1 MSEPTS
7 LRDPEDVFTWEVAL
21 DHPEMLAAPVVRALT
36 DLGATSEEAAA
47 LARTA
52 RVAGID
58 PARSDTEALTR
69 EFSLDP
75 AAIANCVL
83 VGGKRSG
90 QERLAACV
98 VRANDFADVNHVVR
112 RLLDVRKASF
122 VPMERAV
129 ADSGMA
135 YGAITPVGL
144 PPTWRLLVDAAVVA
158 RPTVLIGAGVRESKL
173 LVPGTLLAGLP
184 GAEVVEGLGVRP
196 ALAR

>member
-58 PARSDTEALTR
+58 PALSDTEALAR

-75 AAIANCVL
+75 AATANCVL

-90 QERLAACV
+90 QALGRLQAMGYQ
-98 VRANDFADVNHVVR
+98 
-112 RLLDVRKASF
+112 KASN
-122 VPMERAV
+122 EGGL
-129 ADSGMA
+129 DTLGKK
-135 YGAITPVGL
+135 YPV
-144 PPTWRLLVDAAVVA
+144 V
-158 RPTVLIGAGVRESKL
+158 K
-173 LVPGTLLAGLP
+173 
-184 GAEVVEGLGVRP
+184 
-196 ALAR
+196 